1 MRTRRQPISLRQHRW
16 SPTERAAVIA
26 SLAIVMGSLF
36 VTSYSLALGDPVPH
50 RIDAALV
57 GNPTSHPRTVD
68 AVERVARGS
77 LVFHRYPSVPAAVH
91 AIDEQDVYVALDLTS
106 KRPTLYVA
114 SAAGA
119 SVARVLERIST
130 ADPTVRVVDTHP
142 LGTADPNGLETFY
155 LMLATTIVG
164 FITVFQVRANAGGLP
179 LRQWA
184 VFVVALAVAASFV
197 WLPSGA
203 TVTALR
209 EAAYFPTYQHAH
221 PIVVIAT
228 WTTALLVAMLLVSH
242 RLGRSPGDP

>member
-26 SLAIVMGSLF
+26 FLAIVMGSLF

-106 KRPTLYVA
+106 TRPTLYVA

-130 ADPTVRVVDTHP
+130 VDPTVRVVDTHP

-164 FITVFQVRANAGGLP
+164 FTTVFRSAQTP
-179 LRQWA
+179 
-184 VFVVALAVAASFV
+184 AACRCAS
-197 WLPSGA
+197 
-203 TVTALR
+203 
-209 EAAYFPTYQHAH
+209 
-221 PIVVIAT
+221 
-228 WTTALLVAMLLVSH
+228 
-242 RLGRSPGDP
+242 GRSSSSPWGSARRWPSRSSRGRCCTGSTCRCRRAGPSSRSSWRRSRPSPR